1 MKNEIDL
8 DDARAAAALE
18 SDAKTAVLT
27 EKRAKLAAIEQKH
40 ADAKARAAELAQR
53 SGEGESIDDAVIADA
68 SLAVAAAAIEAD
80 THRAA
85 VDVAEGE
92 QAKAAGALKKAR
104 WLIAERE
111 VKKIGFAAEAD
122 AYDAWADATA
132 TWLAKLADVQAVIG
146 QRIELR
152 RQADTLKSELLGAA
166 ATPYAFDLAADSL
179 TRLLGVLPGS
189 MLTLINGLPI
199 SHADFRKLAVETR
212 ARANG

>member
-132 TWLAKLADVQAVIG
+132 TLAG
-146 QRIELR
+146 QVR
-152 RQADTLKSELLGAA
+152 RC
-166 ATPYAFDLAADSL
+166 
-179 TRLLGVLPGS
+179 PGRHRPEDRAS
-189 MLTLINGLPI
+189 TAGR
-199 SHADFRKLAVETR
+199 HA
-212 ARANG
+212 